1 VSATATTPSRRGAT
15 VTGAVFDIHGMVAV
29 RVEERTPGEAQLRD
43 MLGPFL
49 GESQA
54 ALQIRVRGPQSA
66 PPEQST
72 AEDVYRFT
80 ADSLTLPRDRV
91 TIIRSI
97 DGFRVEG
104 GGELLTAVIPV
115 LDRLC
120 VMQQAAMVHAAI
132 VDYQGTGV
140 LMPAW
145 GGVGKTSTIAKLV
158 ALPGVRFL
166 ADDWGFL
173 RSDGTLLGYA
183 KPMFIKPHHRE
194 IYPQLFTG
202 VRKPLAPGR
211 LIAPLSRFATA
222 VHPVIV
228 RHPRTA
234 AFTRRW
240 SPEHRMVTPA
250 DVFGPDNI
258 AASAP
263 VRLAIFLERFD
274 GVVPSLHSCTTEWMA
289 SRTVGNFHAELPLVS
304 RRLVEALGATG
315 LVPLDRHF
323 GEKTAVVAQA
333 LHDVPRMLLRLPISW
348 SADHASDHIAGVVGE
363 LVAAVR
369 SARNEE
375 VVSDAPA

>member
-1 VSATATTPSRRGAT
+1 MSVAAVAASDRELAHGGT
-15 VTGAVFDIHGMVAV
+15 VFDIHGMVAV
-29 RVEERTPGEAQLRD
+29 RVEEGTPGAAQLRD

-54 ALQIRVRGPQSA
+54 ALQIRVRGPQPP

-80 ADSLTLPRDRV
+80 MDSLTLPRDRV
-91 TIIRSI
+91 TIVRSI

-104 GGELLTAVIPV
+104 AGELLTAVIPV

-120 VMQQAAMVHAAI
+120 VMQGAAMVHAAI
-132 VDYQGTGV
+132 VDYRGAGV

-173 RSDGTLLGYA
+173 RGDGTLLGYA
-183 KPMFIKPHHRE
+183 KPLFIKPHHRE
-194 IYPQLFTG
+194 IYPQLFVG
-202 VRKPLAPGR
+202 LRKPLAPGR
-211 LIAPLSRFATA
+211 LIAPLSRLATA

-228 RHPRTA
+228 RYPRAA

-240 SPEHRMVTPA
+240 SPEHRMVAPA
-250 DVFGPDNI
+250 EVFGRENI
-258 AASAP
+258 GASVP
-263 VRLAIFLERFD
+263 VRLAVFLERFD
-274 GVVPSLHSCTTEWMA
+274 ADDASLHTCPHEWMA
-289 SRTVGNFHAELPLVS
+289 SRMVGNFHTELPLVS
-304 RRLVEALGATG
+304 RRLIEALGSTG

-323 GEKTAVVAQA
+323 GEKTANVARA
-333 LHDVPRMLLRLPISW
+333 LHDVPCMVLRLPVAW
-348 SADHASDHIAGVVGE
+348 SADRASDHIAGVVST
-363 LVAAVR
+363 LVGGLER
-369 SARNEE
+369 TGDEG
-375 VVSDAPA
+375 VVSDAPD